1 MEHIYKQIVNLQF
14 KCNDYI
20 DDHYSSSAKSLKSE
34 VQRLED
40 EAQVRKNAT
49 SLQHRVDSVIKY
61 LEHCGDSG
69 SMSHGHVNELVSK
82 FEQIRHELGKL
93 R

>member
-1 MEHIYKQIVNLQF
+1 MQPIYKQIVNLQF

-20 DDHYSSSAKSLKSE
+20 DDHGSSSAKALKSE

-40 EAQVRKNAT
+40 EAQVNKNAV
-49 SLQHRVDSVIKY
+49 SLQHRVDSVIRN
-61 LEHCGDSG
+61 LEHCGQSG
-69 SMSHGHVNELVSK
+69 SMSQGHVNELVSK
-82 FEQIRHELGKL
+82 FEHIRNELGKL